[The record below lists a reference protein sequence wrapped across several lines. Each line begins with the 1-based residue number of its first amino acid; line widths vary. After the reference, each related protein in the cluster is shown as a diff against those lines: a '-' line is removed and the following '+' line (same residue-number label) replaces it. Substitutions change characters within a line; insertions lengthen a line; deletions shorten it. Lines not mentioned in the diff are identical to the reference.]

1 MTDLSSTQ
9 LPPRG
14 TPKEAAPS
22 TPRYQ
27 SLAMVKRLSLIEP
40 AALSMLKPIDVAT
53 IDPVVVEARGKNIKL
68 WHYWRV
74 ALSSETQNSMSIT
87 QGRYQLYF
95 VMDKTS
101 GGLLGIFALG
111 DAPECYPYLERQ
123 FDWEERRDK
132 KNGRPYNAAKWSK
145 YHTILYM
152 HRCLPVYEFGNL
164 IGGKLLTL
172 MATSRE
178 LIRGLELRYS
188 FLYTLFLVRTLH
200 GKSSQYNRLHQRGL
214 VEVGTDELG
223 RGMLWMELRKNALKY
238 LKEEV
243 PTPSKPATFTMKE
256 QVDYWKTRWFLPR
269 AERLGVTRI
278 VPDIDNYRVSN
289 LSSVTTETD
298 GECNEYEDREEE
310 AC

>member
-1 MTDLSSTQ
+1 MS
-9 LPPRG
+9 
-14 TPKEAAPS
+14 
-22 TPRYQ
+22 RYQ
-27 SLAMVKRLSLIEP
+27 SLAMVKHLSSIEP

-53 IDPVVVEARGKNIKL
+53 IDPVVIGAVGKNVKL
-68 WHYWRV
+68 WHYWRI

-123 FDWEERRDK
+123 FDWEERRDQ
-132 KNGRPYNAAKWSK
+132 KNGRPYNALKWSRF
-145 YHTILYM
+145 HSVLYM

-178 LIRGLELRYS
+178 LVRGLELRYS
-188 FLYTLFLVRTLH
+188 FLYSLFLVRTLH
-200 GKSSQYNRLHQRGL
+200 GKSSQYNRLHPRGL
-214 VEVGTDELG
+214 VEVGSDELG
-223 RGMLWMELRKNALKY
+223 RGMLWMEMRKNAIQYCKGEL
-238 LKEEV
+238 EA
-243 PTPSKPATFTMKE
+243 PGKPLTFTMKE

-269 AERLGVTRI
+269 AERMGVTTI
-278 VPDIDNYRVSN
+278 VPDINNYRVSN
-289 LSSVTTETD
+289 LSCVNTENRGD
-298 GECNEYEDREEE
+298 CDEHENCEE
-310 AC
+310 